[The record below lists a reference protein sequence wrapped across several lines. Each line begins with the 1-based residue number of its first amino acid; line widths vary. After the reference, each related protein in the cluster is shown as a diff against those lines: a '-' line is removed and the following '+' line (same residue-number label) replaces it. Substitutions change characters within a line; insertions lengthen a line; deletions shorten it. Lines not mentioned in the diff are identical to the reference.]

1 MVNEYN
7 EISYAKKMLDSGFLT
22 NKRMYELNILAKY
35 FFYLGYKPKE
45 VQERV
50 VDFCNNYFDSFSEAK
65 YFDKIQSILN
75 NAKKVPII
83 EVSTIQITER
93 EVEFINS
100 IKESFKFNDV
110 LFCLLVIRKIR
121 DKLGQQPYLNCKYTK
136 FTKSCGLSSPKV
148 LYPILRRLE
157 QLGFIRVCRNSNLEI
172 LFNIDASNSQTVIEV
187 NDFDN
192 IYAYYHNYLGKGRY
206 VECSS
211 CGKMVRVNGNRQKY
225 CKECY
230 AERQLEW
237 QRESM
242 KKIRENKM

>member
-75 NAKKVPII
+75 NARKVPII
-83 EVSTIQITER
+83 EVGTIQITER

-100 IKESFKFNDV
+100 IKEPFKFNDV
-110 LFCLLVIRKIR
+110 LFCLLVIKKIR
-121 DKLGQQPYLNCKYTK
+121 EKLGQHPYLNCKYTK

-148 LYPILRRLE
+148 LYPLLRRLE

-172 LFNIDASNSQTVIEV
+172 LFNVDASNSPTVIEV

-211 CGKMVRVNGNRQKY
+211 CGKMVRVKGKWRKY
-225 CKECY
+225 CNEC
-230 AERQLEW
+230 AREINIQKTIER
-237 QRESM
+237 
-242 KKIRENKM
+242 KKV

>member
-1 MVNEYN
+1 
-7 EISYAKKMLDSGFLT
+7 MLSSGFLT

-83 EVSTIQITER
+83 EVGTIQITER

-100 IKESFKFNDV
+100 IKEPFKFNDV
-110 LFCLLVIRKIR
+110 LFCLLVIKKIR
-121 DKLGQQPYLNCKYTK
+121 EKLGQQPYLNCKYTK

-211 CGKMVRVNGNRQKY
+211 CGKIVRVKGTWRKY
-225 CKECY
+225 CNECY
-230 AERQLEW
+230 EERHKVSKLNYKE
-237 QRESM
+237 RIKEV
-242 KKIRENKM
+242 

>member
-1 MVNEYN
+1 
-7 EISYAKKMLDSGFLT
+7 MLDSGFLT

-75 NAKKVPII
+75 NAKKVSII
-83 EVSTIQITER
+83 EVGTIQITEK

-100 IKESFKFNDV
+100 IKEPFKFNDV
-110 LFCLLVIRKIR
+110 LFCLLVIKKIR
-121 DKLGQQPYLNCKYTK
+121 EKLGQQPYLNCKYTK

-172 LFNIDASNSQTVIEV
+172 LFNVDASNSPTVIEV

-211 CGKMVRVNGNRQKY
+211 CGKMVRVRGNRRKY
-225 CKECY
+225 CNEC
-230 AERQLEW
+230 ARIINIQKTLER
-237 QRESM
+237 
-242 KKIRENKM
+242 KKV

>member
-65 YFDKIQSILN
+65 YFDKIHSILN
-75 NAKKVPII
+75 NARKMPII
-83 EVSTIQITER
+83 EVGTIQITEK

-100 IKESFKFNDV
+100 IKEPFKFNDV
-110 LFCLLVIRKIR
+110 LFCLLVIKKIR
-121 DKLGQQPYLNCKYTK
+121 EKLGQQPYLNCKYTK

-148 LYPILRRLE
+148 LYPLLRRLE

-172 LFNIDASNSQTVIEV
+172 LFNVDASNSPTVIEV

-211 CGKMVRVNGNRQKY
+211 CGKMVRVKGNRRKY
-225 CKECY
+225 CNEC
-230 AERQLEW
+230 ARIINIQKTLER
-237 QRESM
+237 
-242 KKIRENKM
+242 KKV

>member
-1 MVNEYN
+1 
-7 EISYAKKMLDSGFLT
+7 MLDSGFLT

-75 NAKKVPII
+75 NARKMPII
-83 EVSTIQITER
+83 EVGTIQITEK

-100 IKESFKFNDV
+100 IKEPFKFNDV
-110 LFCLLVIRKIR
+110 LFCLLVIKKIR
-121 DKLGQQPYLNCKYTK
+121 EKLGQQPYLNCKYTK

-148 LYPILRRLE
+148 LYPLLRRLE

-172 LFNIDASNSQTVIEV
+172 LFNVDASNSPTVIEV

-211 CGKMVRVNGNRQKY
+211 CGKMVRVKGNRRKY
-225 CKECY
+225 CNEC
-230 AERQLEW
+230 ARIINIQKTLER
-237 QRESM
+237 
-242 KKIRENKM
+242 KKV

>member
-1 MVNEYN
+1 
-7 EISYAKKMLDSGFLT
+7 MLDSGFLT

-75 NAKKVPII
+75 NARKMPII
-83 EVSTIQITER
+83 EVGTIQITEK

-100 IKESFKFNDV
+100 IKEPFKFNDV
-110 LFCLLVIRKIR
+110 LFCLLVIKKIR
-121 DKLGQQPYLNCKYTK
+121 EKLGQQPYLNCKYTK
-136 FTKSCGLSSPKV
+136 FTKSCGLSSLKV
-148 LYPILRRLE
+148 LYPLLRRLE

-172 LFNIDASNSQTVIEV
+172 LFNVDASNSPTVIEV

-211 CGKMVRVNGNRQKY
+211 CGKMVRVKGNRRKY
-225 CKECY
+225 CNEC
-230 AERQLEW
+230 ARIINIQKTLER
-237 QRESM
+237 
-242 KKIRENKM
+242 KKV

>member
-1 MVNEYN
+1 
-7 EISYAKKMLDSGFLT
+7 
-22 NKRMYELNILAKY
+22 MYELNILAKY

-83 EVSTIQITER
+83 EVGTIQITER

-100 IKESFKFNDV
+100 IKEPFKFNDV
-110 LFCLLVIRKIR
+110 LFCLLVIKKIR
-121 DKLGQQPYLNCKYTK
+121 EKLGQQPYLNCKYTK

-211 CGKMVRVNGNRQKY
+211 CGKMVRVKGTWRKY
-225 CKECY
+225 CNECY
-230 AERQLEW
+230 EERHRVSKLNYKE
-237 QRESM
+237 RIKEV
-242 KKIRENKM
+242 

>member
-1 MVNEYN
+1 
-7 EISYAKKMLDSGFLT
+7 MLDSGFLT

-75 NAKKVPII
+75 NARKMPII
-83 EVSTIQITER
+83 EVGTIQITEK

-100 IKESFKFNDV
+100 IKEPFKFNDV
-110 LFCLLVIRKIR
+110 LFCLLVIKKIR
-121 DKLGQQPYLNCKYTK
+121 EKLGQQPYLNCKYTK

-148 LYPILRRLE
+148 LYPLLRRLE

-172 LFNIDASNSQTVIEV
+172 LFNVDASNSSTVIEV

-211 CGKMVRVNGNRQKY
+211 CGKMVRVKGNRRKY
-225 CKECY
+225 CNEC
-230 AERQLEW
+230 ARIINIQKTLER
-237 QRESM
+237 
-242 KKIRENKM
+242 KKV

>member
-75 NAKKVPII
+75 NARKMPII
-83 EVSTIQITER
+83 EVGTIQITEK
-93 EVEFINS
+93 EVEFISS
-100 IKESFKFNDV
+100 IKEPFKFNDV
-110 LFCLLVIRKIR
+110 LFCLLVIKKIR
-121 DKLGQQPYLNCKYTK
+121 EKLGQQPYLNCKYTK

-148 LYPILRRLE
+148 LYPLLRRLE

-172 LFNIDASNSQTVIEV
+172 LFNVDASNSPTVIEV

-211 CGKMVRVNGNRQKY
+211 CGKMVRVKGNRRKY
-225 CKECY
+225 CNEC
-230 AERQLEW
+230 ARIINIQKTLER
-237 QRESM
+237 
-242 KKIRENKM
+242 KKV

>member
-75 NAKKVPII
+75 NARKMPII
-83 EVSTIQITER
+83 EVGTIQITEK

-100 IKESFKFNDV
+100 IKEPFKFNDV
-110 LFCLLVIRKIR
+110 LFCLLVIKKIR
-121 DKLGQQPYLNCKYTK
+121 EKLGQQPYLNCKYTK

-148 LYPILRRLE
+148 LYPLLRRLE

-172 LFNIDASNSQTVIEV
+172 LFNVDASNSPTVIEV

-211 CGKMVRVNGNRQKY
+211 CGKMVRVKGKWRKY
-225 CKECY
+225 CNEC
-230 AERQLEW
+230 AREINIQKTIER
-237 QRESM
+237 
-242 KKIRENKM
+242 KKV

>member
-65 YFDKIQSILN
+65 YFDKIQYILN
-75 NAKKVPII
+75 NARKMPII
-83 EVSTIQITER
+83 EVGTIQITEK

-100 IKESFKFNDV
+100 IKEPFKFNDV
-110 LFCLLVIRKIR
+110 LFCLLVIKKIR
-121 DKLGQQPYLNCKYTK
+121 EKLGQQPYLNCKYTK

-148 LYPILRRLE
+148 LYPLLRRLE

-172 LFNIDASNSQTVIEV
+172 LFNVDASNSPTVIEV

-211 CGKMVRVNGNRQKY
+211 CGKMVRVKGNRRKY
-225 CKECY
+225 CNEC
-230 AERQLEW
+230 ARIINIQKTLER
-237 QRESM
+237 
-242 KKIRENKM
+242 KKV

>member
-75 NAKKVPII
+75 NARKMPII
-83 EVSTIQITER
+83 EVGTIQITEK

-100 IKESFKFNDV
+100 IKEPFKFNDV
-110 LFCLLVIRKIR
+110 LFCLLVIKKIR
-121 DKLGQQPYLNCKYTK
+121 EKLGQQPYLNCKYTK

-148 LYPILRRLE
+148 LYPLLRRLE

-172 LFNIDASNSQTVIEV
+172 LFNVDASNSPAVIEV

-211 CGKMVRVNGNRQKY
+211 CGKMVRVKGNRRKY
-225 CKECY
+225 CNEC
-230 AERQLEW
+230 ARIINIQKTLER
-237 QRESM
+237 
-242 KKIRENKM
+242 KKV

>member
-75 NAKKVPII
+75 NARKMPII
-83 EVSTIQITER
+83 EVGTIQITEK

-100 IKESFKFNDV
+100 IKEPFKFNDV
-110 LFCLLVIRKIR
+110 LFCLLVIKKIR
-121 DKLGQQPYLNCKYTK
+121 EKLGQQPYLNCKYTK
-136 FTKSCGLSSPKV
+136 FTKSCGLSSPKA
-148 LYPILRRLE
+148 LYPLLRRLE

-172 LFNIDASNSQTVIEV
+172 LFNVDASNSPTVIEV

-211 CGKMVRVNGNRQKY
+211 CGKMVRVKGNRRKY
-225 CKECY
+225 CNEC
-230 AERQLEW
+230 ARIINIQKTLER
-237 QRESM
+237 
-242 KKIRENKM
+242 KKV

>member
-1 MVNEYN
+1 
-7 EISYAKKMLDSGFLT
+7 
-22 NKRMYELNILAKY
+22 MYELNILAKY

-50 VDFCNNYFDSFSEAK
+50 VDFCNNHFDNFSEAK

-83 EVSTIQITER
+83 EVGTIQITEK

-100 IKESFKFNDV
+100 IKEPFKFNDV
-110 LFCLLVIRKIR
+110 LFCLLVMKKIR
-121 DKLGQQPYLNCKYTK
+121 DRLGQQPYLNCKYTK

-172 LFNIDASNSQTVIEV
+172 LFNIDASNSTTVIEV

-192 IYAYYHNYLGKGRY
+192 IYAYYHNYLGNGRY

-211 CGKMVRVNGNRQKY
+211 WGKMVRGKGKWRKY
-225 CKECY
+225 CNECD
-230 AERQLEW
+230 
-237 QRESM
+237 REI
-242 KKIRENKM
+242 KIKQTVEARKC

>member
-75 NAKKVPII
+75 NARKMPII
-83 EVSTIQITER
+83 EVGTIQITEK

-100 IKESFKFNDV
+100 IKEPFKFNDV
-110 LFCLLVIRKIR
+110 LFCLLVIKKIR
-121 DKLGQQPYLNCKYTK
+121 EKLGQQPYLNCKYTK

-148 LYPILRRLE
+148 LYPLLRRLE

-172 LFNIDASNSQTVIEV
+172 LFNVDASSSPTVIEV

-211 CGKMVRVNGNRQKY
+211 CGKMVRVKGNRRKY
-225 CKECY
+225 CNEC
-230 AERQLEW
+230 ARIINIQKTLER
-237 QRESM
+237 
-242 KKIRENKM
+242 KKV

>member
-1 MVNEYN
+1 
-7 EISYAKKMLDSGFLT
+7 MLSSGFLT

-75 NAKKVPII
+75 NAKKVSII
-83 EVSTIQITER
+83 EVGTIQITEK

-100 IKESFKFNDV
+100 IKEPFKFNDV
-110 LFCLLVIRKIR
+110 LFCLLVIKKIR
-121 DKLGQQPYLNCKYTK
+121 EKLGQQPYLNCKYTK
-136 FTKSCGLSSPKV
+136 FTKMCGLSSPKV

-172 LFNIDASNSQTVIEV
+172 LFNVDASNSPTVIEV

-192 IYAYYHNYLGKGRY
+192 IYAYYHNYLGKVRY

-211 CGKMVRVNGNRQKY
+211 CGKIVRVKGTWRKY
-225 CKECY
+225 CNECY
-230 AERQLEW
+230 EERHRVSKLNYKE
-237 QRESM
+237 RIKEV
-242 KKIRENKM
+242 

>member
-7 EISYAKKMLDSGFLT
+7 EISYAKKMLSSGFLT

-83 EVSTIQITER
+83 EVGTIQITEK
-93 EVEFINS
+93 EVEFITS
-100 IKESFKFNDV
+100 IKEPFKFNDV

-136 FTKSCGLSSPKV
+136 FTKSCGLSSQKV

>member
-75 NAKKVPII
+75 NARKMPII
-83 EVSTIQITER
+83 EVGTIQITEK

-100 IKESFKFNDV
+100 IKEPFKFNDV
-110 LFCLLVIRKIR
+110 LFCLLVIKKIR
-121 DKLGQQPYLNCKYTK
+121 EKLGQQPYLNCKYTK

-148 LYPILRRLE
+148 LYPLLRRLE

-172 LFNIDASNSQTVIEV
+172 LFNVDASNSPTVIEV
-187 NDFDN
+187 NDFGN

-211 CGKMVRVNGNRQKY
+211 CGKMVRVKGNRRKY
-225 CKECY
+225 CNEC
-230 AERQLEW
+230 ARIINIQKTLER
-237 QRESM
+237 
-242 KKIRENKM
+242 KKV